1 MNSFWLSF
9 PYIFKIFHTH
19 DQIKFPTFVNPFT
32 NLWIWNSTWLIF
44 ENKNT
49 GKRKRGSFFLF
60 FISVGFYCEM
70 GSTTV
75 KVSNLKVPI
84 IRGESRVPFL
94 LLTSSSAYS
103 FTHFALFACWKV
115 CHSSSP
121 VFVPSFLALLTIIQ
135 SFFFFLFYKIIELLI
150 FYFSIHLNL
159 MMLIC
164 G

>member
-1 MNSFWLSF
+1 MKTKTQEKEKGEVFSFYFCWVL
-9 PYIFKIFHTH
+9 
-19 DQIKFPTFVNPFT
+19 
-32 NLWIWNSTWLIF
+32 
-44 ENKNT
+44 E
-49 GKRKRGSFFLF
+49 RKTLLMG
-60 FISVGFYCEM
+60 GGM

-75 KVSNLKVPI
+75 KVSNLQVPI

-135 SFFFFLFYKIIELLI
+135 SFFFLSFFNKIIELLI

-159 MMLIC
+159 MVLIC